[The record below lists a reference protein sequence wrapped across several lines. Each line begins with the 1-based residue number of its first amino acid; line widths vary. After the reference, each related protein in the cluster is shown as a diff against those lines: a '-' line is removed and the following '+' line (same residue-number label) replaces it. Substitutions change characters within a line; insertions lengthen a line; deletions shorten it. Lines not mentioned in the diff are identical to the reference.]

1 MNLRRIA
8 TRAVVVAFAA
18 LSMPFAAS
26 AETVVVTDITGREV
40 EVNVPVERMILGEG
54 RQVYLVAALDTE
66 DPFRRVVGWRDDF
79 KSADPDNYA
88 VYLEKFPKMED
99 LPPFG
104 GFKDGTFDVEQAVS
118 LRPDVVIMNIE
129 SKQATEDARYIEKLA
144 AAGIPLVYVDFRERP
159 FANTEPSMR
168 LFGKLFGKEERA
180 EEFIAW
186 RAAEIARVTDVIE
199 KENPARPVVFIERA
213 GGYSEDCCMSFGD
226 DNFGK
231 FVEMAGGKNIAKD
244 IIPATFGTLNPEQI
258 IASDP
263 DQIIVTGGWWEAYVP
278 GGAWVG
284 VGPGRDE
291 AEALRKLA
299 ALTERP
305 ALTGVKAVETKQV
318 HAIWHQFY
326 NSPYQ
331 FVAVQQMAKWLHP
344 ELFAD
349 LDPEATFKE
358 LHERFLPVGYR
369 PGHWVSLTDVE

>member
-1 MNLRRIA
+1 MAAAI
-8 TRAVVVAFAA
+8 VA
-18 LSMPFAAS
+18 LSMTLAAK
-26 AETVVVTDITGREV
+26 AEMVKVTDVTGREV
-40 EVNVPVERMILGEG
+40 EVNVPVERVILGEG

-66 DPFRRVVGWRDDF
+66 DPFKRIVGWREDF
-79 KSADPDNYA
+79 SQADPDNYA
-88 VYLEKFPKMED
+88 AYLEKFPGMVKI
-99 LPPFG
+99 PTFG

-118 LRPDVVIMNIE
+118 LKPDVILMNIE
-129 SKQATEDARYIEKLA
+129 SKQATEDAKYIEKLA

-159 FANTEPSMR
+159 FTNTEPSMR

-180 EEFIAW
+180 EEFIAF
-186 RAAEIARVTDVIE
+186 RAAEIARVTDVIG
-199 KENPARPVVFIERA
+199 KANPARPKVFVERA

-231 FVEMAGGKNIAKD
+231 FVEMAGGDNIAKD
-244 IIPATFGTLNPEQI
+244 IIPGTFGTLNPEQI
-258 IASDP
+258 IASNP

-291 AEALRKLA
+291 AEALRKLK

-305 ALTGVKAVETKQV
+305 ALTGVKAVENGEV

-331 FVAVQQMAKWLHP
+331 FVAIQQMAKWLYP
-344 ELFAD
+344 DLFAE
-349 LDPEATFKE
+349 LDPEATFRE
-358 LHERFLPVGYR
+358 LHEKFLPVAYR
-369 PGHWVSLTDVE
+369 PGHWVSLTDVD